1 MDYLSILRKFRD
13 LYRSQQNG
21 EFTRYRG
28 WIHSRLVE
36 IALTSPEGEV
46 RAFSLESLF
55 RALGAEF
62 PQCLGEEVKTGRV
75 EIRPVFARRAADG
88 RRFLSGYTL
97 RLAEDAG
104 VEEPPRQTFD
114 IVKALG
120 LDPQPQ
126 GTQNGNKPLRRKP

>member
-1 MDYLSILRKFRD
+1 MYDILRKFRD
-13 LYRSQQNG
+13 LYRSQQAS

-55 RALGAEF
+55 KALGAEF
-62 PQCLGEEVKTGRV
+62 PQCLAEEVKTGRIS
-75 EIRPVFARRAADG
+75 IRPVFAARKDG

-114 IVKALG
+114 VMKALG
-120 LDPQPQ
+120 LGPQTPSP
-126 GTQNGNKPLRRKP
+126 QNGKPPRRKQ